1 MGEGKKWPVV
11 TGVGA
16 SIQYIDPRF
25 SRVLDAA
32 NDLKSGHSGNIGFF
46 PSILCQTFLP
56 CSKQPDEVRRWESVN
71 GHSAMQIEA
80 GTVYD
85 PSIGQWID
93 IPLPYGAKARLA
105 LIHLSTLA
113 IKNRSPIIPLNSSM
127 TGFLKTVINRRANS
141 NDITGFKLQMSAIG
155 SATIRLAT
163 NQRQANSH
171 IVADFDLM
179 WLKCKGKRVLWPSEF
194 ILSPTYW
201 EGLKARAVPIDLKAM
216 GAAISAGVNAMAAQA
231 AVGIVANKGDIGATL
246 KGLASSD
253 SLKSI
258 AASMI
263 LAGVMNGISGASEA
277 ASGAESAGDTVTA
290 ATKQAE
296 LIDNIQSFA
305 TKVTVKTA
313 LQATLGGEDF
323 DEALKSSL
331 LSSAQQSL
339 GAYIFNK
346 IGDLGL
352 ENGSPLKAVVHGVAG
367 GFLAEL
373 GGQEFSTGA
382 IAAASAEL
390 LSTSLAEISDPQMRA
405 QMAGAIAATGAMLA
419 GGDAEDVQLANQTAQ
434 MVITYNH
441 NMHPDFKTKMNAQ
454 LAKAKEE
461 GDDKYG
467 DLDQEKLAELQEV
480 CGDTHCFNTFWG
492 GIDTNK
498 TNKYLSENGG
508 TAYSPETLEAYAD
521 LHSSTE
527 DILLTENNDLN
538 WGIINNPDGSG
549 QIVKMEPLYIPD
561 ENDYKA
567 AALLLQQNGMMP
579 DDVYNQLDEAEWNQF
594 NTDLEAARQLDPA
607 LGEAFSFM
615 ESEQNKQ
622 LLAFVAAE
630 ALGEAGPLVL
640 AKIIAAVRVAKLRN
654 SISGTTGNWSMSGT
668 ASGEFIETVTTS
680 NVKVKYSIHDNVDGY
695 IIAKGPDGN
704 NYVFGSDPLKGIST
718 GTLDTRWND
727 VQLANQLE
735 IAKKAQLSAKTPETK
750 TKITIAIESMRA
762 ILRILGGPG
771 DQ

>member
-1 MGEGKKWPVV
+1 M
-11 TGVGA
+11 
-16 SIQYIDPRF
+16 
-25 SRVLDAA
+25 
-32 NDLKSGHSGNIGFF
+32 
-46 PSILCQTFLP
+46 
-56 CSKQPDEVRRWESVN
+56 
-71 GHSAMQIEA
+71 
-80 GTVYD
+80 
-85 PSIGQWID
+85 
-93 IPLPYGAKARLA
+93 
-105 LIHLSTLA
+105 
-113 IKNRSPIIPLNSSM
+113 
-127 TGFLKTVINRRANS
+127 
-141 NDITGFKLQMSAIG
+141 
-155 SATIRLAT
+155 
-163 NQRQANSH
+163 
-171 IVADFDLM
+171 
-179 WLKCKGKRVLWPSEF
+179 
-194 ILSPTYW
+194 
-201 EGLKARAVPIDLKAM
+201 
-216 GAAISAGVNAMAAQA
+216 
-231 AVGIVANKGDIGATL
+231 
-246 KGLASSD
+246 
-253 SLKSI
+253 
-258 AASMI
+258 
-263 LAGVMNGISGASEA
+263 
-277 ASGAESAGDTVTA
+277 
-290 ATKQAE
+290 
-296 LIDNIQSFA
+296 
-305 TKVTVKTA
+305 
-313 LQATLGGEDF
+313 
-323 DEALKSSL
+323 
-331 LSSAQQSL
+331 
-339 GAYIFNK
+339 
-346 IGDLGL
+346 
-352 ENGSPLKAVVHGVAG
+352 VHGVAG

-498 TNKYLSENGG
+498 INKYLSENGG

-527 DILLTENNDLN
+527 DILLTKNNDLN

-640 AKIIAAVRVAKLRN
+640 AKIIAAVRVAKTAKLYSKRPTEFAPMDSEQFTKIQEAFSRQGKTIDNSEDALRYLETREADGVTFNAETILVRKDASPSTVFEELIHATQHRTGKFGTWVDSYGN
-654 SISGTTGNWSMSGT
+654 SG
-668 ASGEFIETVTTS
+668 AVAKAEFEAATRL
-680 NVKVKYSIHDNVDGY
+680 VKNQKAY
-695 IIAKGPDGN
+695 
-704 NYVFGSDPLKGIST
+704 GISNAEH
-718 GTLDTRWND
+718 LINLSR
-727 VQLANQLE
+727 VKHFE
-735 IAKKAQLSAKTPETK
+735 IELIK
-750 TKITIAIESMRA
+750 
-762 ILRILGGPG
+762 LGVPI
-771 DQ
+771 D